1 MQLVDL
7 WSQQTRRLA
16 QANAAALDVSKEADK
31 VVEAIETGVSNEAI
45 PGYDETPA
53 RTPAT
58 AVPAKK
64 EETAAAAVALIS
76 ASASAVAAVAV
87 GATPSP
93 SNPLELVVSSGGGN
107 LSVGER
113 QLLCLARALVR
124 GAKVLV
130 MDEATANVDPST
142 DERIQRV
149 IQRELGHATVITVA
163 HRLATV
169 IYYDLVLVLSEG
181 RSLEFGSPA
190 QLLAKPDGHF
200 RALCARTG
208 DLAVLEAEATKAAEA
223 HKNI

>member
-1 MQLVDL
+1 MQLVEL

-16 QANAAALDVSKEADK
+16 QANAAVDTPEADK
-31 VVEAIETGVSNEAI
+31 GLEVMNADTPVSAETALSTTTTTTTTTAKETAISF
-45 PGYDETPA
+45 
-53 RTPAT
+53 AT
-58 AVPAKK
+58 ACLKSASSTA
-64 EETAAAAVALIS
+64 TAAIVESS
-76 ASASAVAAVAV
+76 A
-87 GATPSP
+87 T

-149 IQRELGHATVITVA
+149 IRRELGHATVVTVA

-169 IYYDLVLVLSEG
+169 IYYNLVMVLSEG
-181 RSLEFGSPA
+181 SLLEFGSPE
-190 QLLAKPDGHF
+190 QLLANPNGHF

-208 DLAVLEAEATKAAEA
+208 DLAVLEAEASRAAAARESV
-223 HKNI
+223 